1 MAGQIG
7 KVFIDANVLYSR
19 TVRDW
24 LGLLYTDDASEPP
37 FYVYWS
43 EDVLAEAIHHRRHN
57 NPSWSGS
64 KIAAIRDRIA
74 QTFED
79 GRVTDFIVDG
89 SYVGPDPRD
98 AHVHAASLACRADY
112 LITENGRDFPQSS
125 ADSLD
130 YEVLSP
136 DEFFV
141 LVDEV
146 APRLVDRVIQRQIAY
161 WSAKTDDVDLGG
173 SLIKANCPTFAGRVV
188 SHLQQQALSTQW

>member
-24 LGLLYTDDASEPP
+24 LGLLYTDDTSDPP
-37 FYVYWS
+37 FYVFWS
-43 EDVLAEAIHHRRHN
+43 EDVMAEAIHHLRHN
-57 NPSWSGS
+57 NPSWTGQR
-64 KIAAIRDRIA
+64 IATIRDRIA
-74 QTFED
+74 QTFQD
-79 GRVTDFIVDG
+79 GRVTDFAVDG
-89 SYVGPDPRD
+89 SYAGPDPAD
-98 AHVHAASLACRADY
+98 AHVHAACLACRADY
-112 LITENGRDFPQSS
+112 LLTENGRDFPQPL
-125 ADSLD
+125 ADSLA

-146 APRLVDRVIQRQIAY
+146 APRLVDRAIQRQIAY
-161 WSAKTDDVDLGG
+161 WSAKMDDVDLSG

-188 SHLQQQALSTQW
+188 RHLQRQALSPQW